1 MLHVE
6 IVYFNEDHVRLSKEK
21 FDTNSTKETIIA
33 DTKKKAVRADSNLHK
48 LNNTVLTIW
57 DNNQDI
63 YQNTFD
69 MFGH

>member
-6 IVYFNEDHVRLSKEK
+6 IVYFNENHVRLSKEK
-21 FDTNSTKETIIA
+21 FDTNDSKDIIITN
-33 DTKKKAVRADSNLHK
+33 TKKKAVRADSNLHK

-69 MFGH
+69 MFGN